1 MLPHHGIFWYFPNE
15 GGVAPVAPHD
25 CPTKD
30 VQLVGLFSA
39 ADATEAAGYDKRK
52 EEEKQTALEK
62 DSAETSV
69 AGTPLWP

>member
-1 MLPHHGIFWYFPNE
+1 M
-15 GGVAPVAPHD
+15 APHD